1 MYTPSTFDDHA
12 QDLRDHEQ
20 RIEAAET
27 REKAAWEVFEVAQ
40 RRYDAAARRHTEYR
54 VWRDEVAPGRHSI
67 DRQFVPDNLGFY
79 PRNQDRL
86 TAAACAEAE
95 SATSRARRDI
105 VRRLVTV
112 FTRVTMMVAAVTA
125 AR

>member
-1 MYTPSTFDDHA
+1 MFNPPAVDDHA
-12 QDLRDHEQ
+12 RDLRDHEQ
-20 RIEAAET
+20 RIEAAVT
-27 REKAAWEVFEVAQ
+27 REKAVREDLEDAQ
-40 RRYDAAARRHTEYR
+40 QRYDAVARRHTEYR
-54 VWRDEVAPGRHSI
+54 VWRDEVASGRHSI
-67 DRQFVPDNLGFY
+67 GRQFVPDNLGFY